1 MTFVTEEQK
10 RTLYKDGYIVVKNA
24 VSDDLVASALTRI
37 EAATKGEKL
46 GQDATMTDLVNAST
60 VTPILNEIMGEFDPP
75 THCQIGVNKPRQPG
89 EQFNQ
94 LGYHEKDQPYYAA
107 ESHIDGTPVVPPRFP
122 GAPAVRLS
130 APVRSAGLPHR

>member
-75 THCQIGVNKPRQPG
+75 THCQIGVNPC
-89 EQFNQ
+89 
-94 LGYHEKDQPYYAA
+94 LTHC
-107 ESHIDGTPVVPPRFP
+107 VVK
-122 GAPAVRLS
+122 
-130 APVRSAGLPHR
+130 